1 MALSVKYTLDAQSP
15 IHPKLQTVYVG
26 DTIQI
31 YCIIEN
37 AVWDKDGGR
46 LPHQSTVSGNVL
58 TLVNV
63 TFQYT
68 GIYTCIKLGIDSAG
82 AVVVEQKLSAI
93 VYVGGEINKLKYYE
107 LLQFDIETLL
117 FRSTLVVNS

>member
-37 AVWDKDGGR
+37 AVWDKDSGH
-46 LPHQSTVSGNVL
+46 LPHRSYSSGNVL

-63 TFQYT
+63 TFEYT
-68 GIYTCIKLGIDSAG
+68 GVYACIKHGIDSAG
-82 AVVVEQKLSAI
+82 AVVVEQEFSAI
-93 VYVGGEINKLKYYE
+93 VYVGGEINKLKYCE
-107 LLQFDIETLL
+107 LLQLDIEILL
-117 FRSTLVVNS
+117 LLP